1 MNEEELLDFFSG
13 YETLCQFIDVEFLLS
28 SDCKLVRTENKIY
41 LGQIKAKKKHGMG
54 TQLAT

>member
-28 SDCKLVRTENKIY
+28 SDCKLVRT
-41 LGQIKAKKKHGMG
+41 GQIKAKKKHGMG